1 MNTADA
7 HRNSPPLEEQYAA
20 LTEQVGWVD
29 LSQRTRIRISGADHV
44 RFLHGFCTG
53 DIQKLTTGGGCEALL
68 LDVKGRLLGHVFIFR
83 QDDALLLETSAG
95 QAERI
100 ITHLDR
106 YVITDDVGFQ
116 DLANTHAEFLLA
128 GDKAPAVLQTLFD
141 QTPPAEN
148 LSGNNCS
155 SAGLDIFVLKT
166 PLAGENCFQLLCP
179 AEQAAALRELLTGAG
194 AQQCDAQ
201 QCDATVLDC
210 LRIEAGIPEY
220 GVDISDENLPQEIG
234 RDTQA
239 ISFTKG
245 CYLGQETVARIDAL
259 GHVNKQLVG
268 LNFDLSQPPPAG
280 TTLFADAAEVGAV
293 TSAAYSP
300 RCNGV
305 VALAMVRSS
314 HCQPGRQLTA
324 ENGAAKIGTAKIVS
338 LPMR

>member
-1 MNTADA
+1 MNTENAPL
-7 HRNSPPLEEQYAA
+7 NSPPLEEQYAA
-20 LTEQVGWVD
+20 ITEQVGWID
-29 LSQRTRIRISGADHV
+29 LSQRTRIRISGADRV
-44 RFLHGFCTG
+44 RFLHGFCTN
-53 DIQKLTTGGGCEALL
+53 DIQKLTTGGGCEAML
-68 LDVKGRLLGHVFIFR
+68 LDVKGRVLGHVFVVR

-106 YVITDDVGFQ
+106 YVITDDVAFQ

-128 GDKAPAVLQTLFD
+128 GDKASAVLRTLFG
-141 QTPPAEN
+141 QPPPEEN
-148 LSGNNCS
+148 LSGYNCS
-155 SAGLDIFVLKT
+155 SAGLDIFVMKT
-166 PLAGENCFQLLCP
+166 PLSGENCFQLICP
-179 AEQAAALRELLTGAG
+179 AEQAAALRDMLASKGV
-194 AQQCDAQ
+194 Q
-201 QCDATVLDC
+201 QCDATVLEC
-210 LRIEAGIPEY
+210 LRIEVGIPKY

-259 GHVNKQLVG
+259 GHVNRQLVG

-280 TTLFADAAEVGAV
+280 TALFADDAEVGAV
-293 TSAAYSP
+293 TSAAHSP

-314 HCQPGRQLTA
+314 HCQPGQPLTA
-324 ENGAAKIGTAKIVS
+324 EIGTAKIGTAKIVA